1 MTYSIIQKSQLE
13 GAVRLDAEYYQLEYF
28 ELEKKLKSGKFLNQL
43 SSQIICGP
51 FGSAIL
57 NSDYQYSGVPL
68 IRVADLNDW
77 FVKDNDL
84 VFINS
89 GLSNSL
95 KRYQVVGGDIVVSQR
110 GTIAMFSKVTDKF
123 PVWNISA
130 NLIAIKKTDKI
141 DFDYLL
147 AFLNSRYGISQLERK
162 LSGQVQP
169 KITTNDIRSIQ
180 IFLPSAHLQVDIGEL
195 VKTSRK
201 KELESKNFYHQ
212 AEDLLLEELGL
223 KDFDEENKLFSIV
236 NLSDCQKFN
245 RVDNRGRFSLTGQIG
260 NN

>member
-1 MTYSIIQKSQLE
+1 M
-13 GAVRLDAEYYQLEYF
+13 
-28 ELEKKLKSGKFLNQL
+28 
-43 SSQIICGP
+43 
-51 FGSAIL
+51 
-57 NSDYQYSGVPL
+57 
-68 IRVADLNDW
+68 
-77 FVKDNDL
+77 
-84 VFINS
+84 
-89 GLSNSL
+89 